1 MKNKIALAFI
11 IGTLAFG
18 VKTTAY
24 GADLT
29 SFETQDQKS
38 LYFVY
43 DKLIEDRAA
52 DVTITEV
59 DKIQSQTEIDRKEEE
74 VKRQEEAKLN
84 EEPPLEEQKE
94 PPLEEQ
100 IVSYADSFLGRPYI
114 WGGTSLTNGADCS
127 GFVGQ
132 VMAHFNLL
140 NQKTASSHGYTSVS
154 LRSVGVAVPS
164 LKSAKAGDIIC
175 YEGHVAIYDGRG
187 RIVEALNPKAGIVH
201 KRKATDQK
209 IITIRRMI

>member
-11 IGTLAFG
+11 IGVLAFN

-38 LYFVY
+38 IYFVY
-43 DKLIEDRAA
+43 DKLIQDKAK
-52 DVTITEV
+52 DTTITEV
-59 DKIQSQTEIDRKEEE
+59 NEIQSQTEIDEKEEDTKQKEEE
-74 VKRQEEAKLN
+74 IQEEVRQ
-84 EEPPLEEQKE
+84 PS
-94 PPLEEQ
+94 LEEQ
-100 IVSYADSFLGRPYI
+100 IISFADQYIGKPYV

-132 VMAHFNLL
+132 VMAHFGLL
-140 NQKTASSHGYTSVS
+140 NQKVASTHGYTSVS

-175 YEGHVAIYDGRG
+175 YEGHVVIYDGKG
-187 RIVEALNPKAGIVH
+187 KIVEALNPKAGIVH

-209 IITIRRMI
+209 IITIRRLVK